1 MLVLMENTRNKGGR
15 PRKDSTEK
23 KLHRV
28 QVAMSDAEQA
38 AARRLAAMLGTSVSA
53 AIASYAVP
61 VALRA
66 KTVDLLAERILHE
79 LTAAAKSTA
88 ELVILSQLAAI
99 ARDADVERF
108 DMDKFAAHQNLIVVH
123 FVGSGTAHRILQTP
137 WKRLYDEAL
146 LHYSRTYAET
156 AVAAVED
163 LSKDELL
170 QVPYSVEK
178 TVVLFSFANES
189 RIGTLYRY
197 HQPIEW
203 SGMLNDRSDESY
215 AQ

>member
-79 LTAAAKSTA
+79 LTAAAKHTA
-88 ELVILSQLAAI
+88 ASSDSIKWG
-99 ARDADVERF
+99 ADGHV
-108 DMDKFAAHQNLIVVH
+108 LIIN
-123 FVGSGTAHRILQTP
+123 FVGSGNAHRVLRTP
-137 WKRLYDEAL
+137 WKQLYDAAL
-146 LHYSRTYAET
+146 QNHARSYAESV
-156 AVAAVED
+156 VAAGDGVAELD
-163 LSKDELL
+163 L
-170 QVPYSVEK
+170 QRIPYSAEK
-178 TVVLFSFANES
+178 TQVLFSFANEGS
-189 RIGTLYRY
+189 RQQLYVY
-197 HQPIEW
+197 CEPIDWTDGSFAQPP
-203 SGMLNDRSDESY
+203 SDVE
-215 AQ
+215 